1 MRNPSQS
8 IFESL
13 SVASVDTRFN
23 VFHELMT
30 RKVQEILLVANPYD
44 AFILEEDGSLAAR
57 IINEYHGLNLSRP
70 PRIVRATSG
79 AQAMEQLAYH
89 PFDLVLAM
97 PNLKD
102 TDANRL
108 AKAVK
113 ARKPKLPVVVLT
125 HDPGGLGPDM
135 VPLLGGGIDQP
146 FVWSG
151 DSDLLLAIVKSV
163 EDRLNV
169 EADTRSANVRVLIL
183 VEDSPLYRSFLL
195 PLIYREVV
203 RQTQSV
209 LDESL
214 NEAHRLLKMRA
225 RPKILVAETFE
236 QAMAM
241 FAKFKPYVFGVI
253 SDTRFPKC
261 GKVEPDA
268 GIVLLTQ
275 IKKEIPHL
283 PLLLISSEPENRVR
297 AESLQVQFVDKNAPR
312 LAREI
317 RSFFLDFLGF
327 GDFVFRTQ
335 NGHELGRAASFREL
349 EKLLPNIADEPIY
362 YHACRN
368 RFANWFMARSE
379 IALASILGQVQV
391 SDFDAVGDLRRF
403 LVASIHTLRKNR
415 QKGVVAQFSARDFDP
430 VVSDFTKIGNGSLGG
445 KARGLAFFANLMQSQ
460 VDFSKKYP
468 DVEIV
473 VPKTLVITTD
483 GFDAFVSANN
493 LSEIDAEN
501 LSDRQIA
508 DRFQGAALP
517 ADLVKNLRAFLER
530 TEVPVSVRSSS
541 LLEDA
546 YHHPHAGLYKTYMIP
561 NNHPALD
568 MRLQHLITAVK
579 LVYASSFFKGPA
591 MFSHATAHRVRRDA
605 MAVII
610 QQLMGSAHNDHFY
623 PAISGVAQSW
633 NYYPIGPMAAGDGM
647 ARIALG
653 FGKAVVENEVD
664 LRFSP
669 RHPSVL
675 PQFSSVTDILSHAQQ
690 RFYSLRLRGYDDAL
704 GFDRGSNLELRDV
717 TDAQGEYPVRIL
729 SSTYIVDEDRI
740 RDSAAAAGPKVMT
753 FAQVLKY
760 RRFPLAPL
768 IDDLLTLGR
777 DGMGCDVEFEFCV
790 DLAADNNAGDTFA
803 VLQMRPMAAGEH
815 YADVHV
821 DEKDRAG
828 AVCYASQCLGHG
840 LKTDMT
846 DFVYVKPE
854 TFDAAA
860 TVDIAGEIAR
870 INAGLAAEKR
880 RYLLAGP
887 GRWGSADRWL
897 GIPVRWPDID
907 QVGVMIE
914 MRNQM
919 LRSDAS
925 QGSHFFQQI
934 AAQGIFYATVTE
946 GEADVFDWDWFRG
959 QKAIQ
964 ETDYLRHL
972 RLSGPFVV
980 KADGHQGCCAIL
992 HPDASQK
999 HSHSF

>member
-1 MRNPSQS
+1 M
-8 IFESL
+8 
-13 SVASVDTRFN
+13 A
-23 VFHELMT
+23 
-30 RKVQEILLVANPYD
+30 RKIQEILLVANPYD

-70 PRIVRATSG
+70 PRIIRATSG
-79 AQAMEQLAYH
+79 AEAMDRLDRH

-102 TDANRL
+102 TDPYRL

-125 HDPGGLGPDM
+125 HDPGGLGPEIDAS
-135 VPLLGGGIDQP
+135 PGDGIDQT

-151 DSDLLLAIVKSV
+151 DSDLLLAIVKNA

-169 EADTRSANVRVLIL
+169 AADTQSANVRVLIL

-225 RPKILVAETFE
+225 RPKILVAENFE

-241 FAKFKPYVFGVI
+241 YAKFKPYVFGVV

-261 GKVEPDA
+261 GKVDADA
-268 GIVLLTQ
+268 GIILLTQ

-283 PLLLISSEPENRVR
+283 PLLLISSEPQNRAR
-297 AESLQVQFVDKNAPR
+297 AESLQVQFVDKNDSR
-312 LAREI
+312 LFQEI

-327 GDFVFRTQ
+327 GDFVFRAAD
-335 NGHELGRAASFREL
+335 GRELGRAASFREL
-349 EKLLPNIADEPIY
+349 EKLLPNISDEPIY

-368 RFANWFMARSE
+368 RFSNWFMARSE
-379 IALASILGQVQV
+379 IALASILGRIPV
-391 SDFDAVGDLRRF
+391 SDFDDMDALRRF
-403 LVASIHTLRKNR
+403 LVESIHTLRKNR

-430 VVSDFTKIGNGSLGG
+430 AISDFTKIGNGSLGG
-445 KARGLAFFANLMQSQ
+445 KARGLAFFSHLLQSQ

-483 GFDAFVSANN
+483 GFDAFVLANN
-493 LSEIDAEN
+493 LSEIDSEK
-501 LSDRQIA
+501 LSDGQIA
-508 DRFQGAALP
+508 DRFQAAPLP
-517 ADLVKNLRAFLER
+517 ADMVKNLGAFLER

-561 NNHPALD
+561 NNHPSLD
-568 MRLQHLITAVK
+568 IRLQHLITAVK
-579 LVYASSFFKGPA
+579 RVYASRFFKGPA
-591 MFSHATAHRVRRDA
+591 MFSHATAFRARRDA

-610 QQLMGSAHNDHFY
+610 QQLMGRAYNDHFY

-633 NYYPIGPMAAGDGM
+633 NYYPIGPMAAGDGI

-669 RHPSVL
+669 RHPSAM
-675 PQFSSVTDILSHAQQ
+675 PQFSKVADILSHAQQ
-690 RFYSLRLRGYDDAL
+690 RFYALCLRGYDEAPGGDNE
-704 GFDRGSNLELRDV
+704 SNLELRDV
-717 TDAQGEYPVRIL
+717 TDAQGEYPVRTL

-740 RDSAAAAGPKVMT
+740 RDSAAASGPKVMT

-760 RRFPLAPL
+760 GRFPLAPL

-777 DGMGCDVEFEFCV
+777 EGMGCDVEFEFCV
-790 DLAADNNAGDTFA
+790 DLAPDNSARDTFA
-803 VLQMRPMAAGEH
+803 VLQMRPMAAGEQH
-815 YADVHV
+815 ADVHV
-821 DEKDRAG
+821 DEADRAG
-828 AVCYASQCLGHG
+828 AVCYASQCLGNG

-846 DFVYVKPE
+846 DFIYVKPE
-854 TFDAAA
+854 AFDAAA

-870 INAGLAAEKR
+870 LNAGLAAEKK

-897 GIPVRWPDID
+897 GIPVRWPDIR

-914 MRNQM
+914 MRNRL
-919 LRSDAS
+919 LRADPS

-934 AAQGIFYATVTE
+934 TAQGIFYATVTE

-959 QKAIQ
+959 QPAIN
-964 ETDYLRHL
+964 ETDHLRHL
-972 RLSGPFVV
+972 RLSDPFVV
-980 KADGHQGCCAIL
+980 KADGHHGRCAIL
-992 HPDASQK
+992 HPEASQR
-999 HSHSF
+999 HSH